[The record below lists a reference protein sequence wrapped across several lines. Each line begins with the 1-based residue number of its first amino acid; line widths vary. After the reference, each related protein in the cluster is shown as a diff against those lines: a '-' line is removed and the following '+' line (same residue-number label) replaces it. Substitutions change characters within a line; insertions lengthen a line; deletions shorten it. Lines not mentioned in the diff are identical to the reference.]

1 MECRGDGGE
10 GEEEEAAAAG
20 EDAGE
25 GGDEDGLHG
34 LTNCPS

>member
-25 GGDEDGLHG
+25 GGDVRTACMG
-34 LTNCPS
+34 